1 MKKIASVL
9 LVCCLVLLCSVP
21 AFAQSA
27 SAVCDGVIIVGFD
40 GLGAMWETVDSPNF
54 DRIFKNGGAYRY
66 NAKAETVTISAQN
79 WGSILTGVDA
89 DLHGMTNDNITQRE
103 RPADTANK
111 TVFNYVRQ
119 AYPDARLVSYNN
131 WWPINYGIIE
141 TGIGV
146 EKLDDRNSP
155 YEQQDANLTQRV
167 ADDLKTGTQPK
178 LLFVHLDSP
187 DHYAHTYGADSD
199 QYKQACLTA
208 DTQLGQIYDAAA
220 ESGFLTHGLLIVVA
234 DHGEIG
240 FGHGGQSVPESSVVL
255 GVAGTGVN
263 KGVLPET
270 VRNRDVAA
278 IALYALG
285 IERPAQMSAVVPE
298 GLFASQT
305 AATHTH
311 DYGEG
316 AIREQPTC
324 TGQGT
329 MVRICKICGSV
340 QYDPIA
346 PRGHRD
352 ADSNGKCDVCGAVT
366 DKGQSA
372 KTDAKNFFASIRDFF
387 VRWFQWLKNLFR

>member
-1 MKKIASVL
+1 MKKTVSLL
-9 LVCCLVLLCSVP
+9 LVCCLMLLCGVP
-21 AFAQSA
+21 AFAAPA

-66 NAKAETVTISAQN
+66 NAKTETVTISAQN

-89 DLHGMTNDNITQRE
+89 DTHGITNSSAGQQE
-103 RPADTANK
+103 RTADTDCK
-111 TVFNYVRQ
+111 TVFNYARQ
-119 AYPDARLVSYNN
+119 AFPNARLVSYNH
-131 WWPINYGIIE
+131 WYTINHGIIE
-141 TGIGV
+141 TDIGV
-146 EKLDDRNSP
+146 EKYDDRNSP
-155 YEQQDANLTQRV
+155 YDDQGPHIAQWV
-167 ADDLKTGTQPK
+167 VDDLRTKELPK
-178 LLFVHLDSP
+178 LMFVHFDAP
-187 DHYAHTYGADSD
+187 DHAAHTYGADSD
-199 QYKQACLTA
+199 QYKQACMTA

-240 FGHGGQSVPESSVVL
+240 YGHGGQSVPESSVVL
-255 GVAGTGVN
+255 GVAGAGVN

-278 IALYALG
+278 IVLYALG
-285 IERPAQMSAVVPE
+285 IEQPAQMIAVVPE
-298 GLFASQT
+298 GLFQSQT
-305 AATHTH
+305 AAPHTH

-316 AIREQPTC
+316 AVREQPTC

-329 MVRICKICGSV
+329 MVRVCRICGDV

-346 PRGHRD
+346 PRGHKD
-352 ADSNGKCDVCGAVT
+352 ADSDGKCDVCGAVT
-366 DKGQSA
+366 DSSKSA
-372 KTDAKNFFASIRDFF
+372 KTDISNFFASIRDFF